1 MHAACAWEA
10 GTSGRAL
17 QHARSAE
24 DRHRCKACVRMC
36 GPRGATGQA
45 VALCWPACRSGA
57 NPHELLFQ
65 GQTVMPWTMVACCA
79 WRVRWG
85 VCGAACTRGP
95 GGMRKGSLC
104 GGGASGKPRGNL
116 RARSGGS
123 GEGGRR
129 KAAGVRDGCAE
140 GRRFPGV
147 LLWLRP
153 IMRGTRGHDVWTVC
167 HAESRPRGDA
177 SRHGRS
183 CAVL

>member
-1 MHAACAWEA
+1 MLHARGRQGRAGGLFSMHAQQRTGIGARHACACVA
-10 GTSGRAL
+10 PVAQPVKRSPCVG
-17 QHARSAE
+17 QH
-24 DRHRCKACVRMC
+24 V
-36 GPRGATGQA
+36 A
-45 VALCWPACRSGA
+45 VALTRMSCSFR
-57 NPHELLFQ
+57 L
-65 GQTVMPWTMVACCA
+65 QTVVRWTMLVWRA

-85 VCGAACTRGP
+85 ACGAACTRGP

-167 HAESRPRGDA
+167 HAERRALMGYA
-177 SRHGRS
+177 SGYGRS